1 MTDPTFEQIEAYRFA
16 VRTLIGNTNLVQG
29 PGADGVGNA
38 ALIPAAVE
46 RYNEAH
52 PDAPLPMPELA
63 LSNFKDLT
71 GFDWVPGNQPPVLV
85 PGEAGN
91 LKYAWV

>member
-1 MTDPTFEQIEAYRFA
+1 MTEAQHQEYLEVA
-16 VRTLIGNTNLVQG
+16 RTLMGNTYLVQG

-46 RYNEAH
+46 RYNKAH
-52 PDAPLPMPELA
+52 PDAVLPMPELA

-71 GFDWVPGNQPPVLV
+71 GFDWVLGNQPPVLV
-85 PGEAGN
+85 PGENGN
-91 LKYAWV
+91 MKYAWA